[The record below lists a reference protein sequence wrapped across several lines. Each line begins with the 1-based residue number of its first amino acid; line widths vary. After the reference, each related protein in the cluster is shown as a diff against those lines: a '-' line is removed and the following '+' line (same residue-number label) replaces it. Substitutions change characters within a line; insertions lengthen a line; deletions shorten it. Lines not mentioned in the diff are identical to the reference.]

1 LSAFLTNFRPIR
13 ISTTGALTLFSDSSL
28 EDPKM
33 IFAKPWLDALIV
45 LLVVLLFFG
54 PKRLPALGKSL
65 GEGMRE
71 FKDSITG
78 NSGSDEEGE
87 RTELNEATSATP
99 ASTAPAPAPAQAA
112 SQPTA
117 QPAAPPAPAEPA
129 ASVSPEPESAPV
141 ASSEQRA

>member
-1 LSAFLTNFRPIR
+1 
-13 ISTTGALTLFSDSSL
+13 
-28 EDPKM
+28 M
-33 IFAKPWLDALIV
+33 IFAKPWADALIV

-78 NSGSDEEGE
+78 KSSSEDEEAE
-87 RTELNEATSATP
+87 RPAVSETS
-99 ASTAPAPAPAQAA
+99 

-117 QPAAPPAPAEPA
+117 EPAAEPA
-129 ASVSPEPESAPV
+129 ATAEPAAGSSEPPPV
-141 ASSEQRA
+141 ASSERRS